1 MLEAN
6 ILQLETGGVTSLDS
20 AFNFT
25 AGSFTQRLSSV
36 VKTWSA
42 ERLIEVS
49 PNVKDEGESLTATG
63 RHTRLRRTLKAAEQ
77 KEENIIRE
85 VILPYLDRQ
94 IATAEKKVSIQR
106 GVNHHV
112 EPPVPQSYNNA
123 FPTYNTG
130 ANAWAPQADINWFAG
145 SSHDSK
151 FVRFSKRCTTEEEA
165 VTWVLR
171 RSEVW
176 VDNRL
181 RRLNRAILPERGRA
195 IDMIE
200 AVKSH
205 LCKVTPK
212 QPVRARSSGR
222 RMLQRRI
229 GTQP

>member
-1 MLEAN
+1 GEKRK
-6 ILQLETGGVTSLDS
+6 GGAEKGGEHHSGVFLAVLGS
-20 AFNFT
+20 ADRN
-25 AGSFTQRLSSV
+25 RW
-36 VKTWSA
+36 K
-42 ERLIEVS
+42 
-49 PNVKDEGESLTATG
+49 ESLNPREELTTMWS
-63 RHTRLRRTLKAAEQ
+63 RLYRKH
-77 KEENIIRE
+77 
-85 VILPYLDRQ
+85 VIM
-94 IATAEKKVSIQR
+94 
-106 GVNHHV
+106 
-112 EPPVPQSYNNA
+112 A
-123 FPTYNTG
+123 FPTYNTV

-181 RRLNRAILPERGRA
+181 RRLKRATLLERGQA

-200 AVKSH
+200 AAKSH
-205 LCKVTPK
+205 LGKVTPK
-212 QPVRARSSGR
+212 QPLRVRSSGR